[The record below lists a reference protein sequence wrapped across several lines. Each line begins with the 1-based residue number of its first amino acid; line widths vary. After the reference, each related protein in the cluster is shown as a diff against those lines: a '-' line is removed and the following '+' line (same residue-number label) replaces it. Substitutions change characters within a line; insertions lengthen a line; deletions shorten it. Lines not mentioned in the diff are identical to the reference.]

1 MTKTKIVIVSLIFSL
16 LTVNSF
22 SQQAQFNITVDE
34 KIDHY
39 GPSYAITQDQQGY
52 IWFSSFTKGLVRF
65 NGKEFK
71 NFKHEPE
78 NPNSLTSNEII
89 SMAVDSLG
97 LIWLATYGSGLDR
110 FDPTTN
116 TFTHFRHKEGDSS
129 SISYDSLT
137 AVMVDHSGKVY
148 VSSLKGLD
156 IYDNKSG
163 KFSHIKA
170 EQFGNL
176 PENGFSVFEILEDKE
191 GIIWFGS
198 RSFFAGK
205 PTDKG
210 GLIRYDPV
218 NGKIRVYES
227 DPKDPNSLINSN
239 VDALFEDS
247 KGNFWVGT
255 KGNGLHTLDR
265 KTGRFTRHL
274 YDPSH
279 PEKLSRP
286 PLGENSEYDFISFI
300 NEDNTGKI
308 WIGSLM
314 GGINCYDPVTQKV
327 THFGSVDNKKLKP
340 LFAKDTLSGF
350 KEIGALRALR
360 AKDDILWISG
370 FNNNIYTMSYGRK
383 SIPYF
388 PNKEA
393 VNSFYLEPNGHILWF
408 GTDKGLARKDLRT
421 EQIKTWSHDRNNINS
436 LNSNLVVDIKPDEQG
451 KLWIATHEGGMD
463 HFDPQ
468 TGKVIHYKQDSAKP
482 ESMGINGLHF
492 IFIENE
498 QWLWVGGENGLSRM
512 DRKTAKF
519 NTYKY
524 DVKDSTSFRNAAVFN
539 IIKDKNNIVWI
550 ASSVGLYKFNKDKGN
565 FKYFLKDYAI
575 KSVFEDSKGRLWAGS
590 KEGLFYLDTE
600 KEKFTL
606 FTTPNFPNGIE
617 EILSILEDNEHNL
630 WITTANAIIKLNESR
645 DNIKL
650 YNADYGILSSNW
662 NWLNNLKAA
671 DGRLFIGGSNGYY
684 MINPKE
690 LNESRIPPIL
700 NFSGLKIGDQEIYP
714 TENGILTA
722 PLWKTEK
729 IELPFSQNTF
739 TVYFNTVDYHS
750 SGNIKYL
757 YQLAGFE
764 KDWHDIGSENKATYF
779 GIPPGNYT
787 LHVRAI
793 NSEASMTEKSMI
805 IVITPP
811 WWRTWWA
818 YIVYAL
824 LVLATGWGIY
834 KYQKQYI
841 LEKERKRTQERELMQ
856 AKEIEKAYTEL
867 KATQAQLIQSEKM
880 ASLGELTAGIA
891 HEIQN
896 PLNFVNNFS
905 EVSNELVDEMT
916 SALNQGDIEDAK
928 SIATDIKQNLEKINH
943 HGKRADAIVKGMLLH
958 SRSNTGQTE
967 PTDINALADEYL
979 RLAYHGLRAK
989 DKSFNASLNT
999 DFDQTIGNINI
1010 IPQDIG
1016 RVLLNLINN
1025 AFYAVNER
1033 SKEQVIG
1040 YEPAVTVSTRLITAS
1055 QNSLIRQSS
1064 NSIIISVT
1072 DNGNGIP
1079 QKVLDKIFQPFFT
1092 TKPTGQGT
1100 GLGLSMSYD
1109 TIKAH
1114 GGELKV
1120 ETKEGDGASFI
1131 IQLPAN

>member
-1 MTKTKIVIVSLIFSL
+1 MKKTKIVIVSLFFSL
-16 LTVNSF
+16 LAVKSF
-22 SQQAQFNITVDE
+22 SQQAQFNIAVDE
-34 KIDHY
+34 KIHHY

-65 NGKEFK
+65 NGKDFK

-78 NPNSLTSNEII
+78 NPNSLVSNEII
-89 SMAVDSLG
+89 SMALDSSG
-97 LIWLATYGSGLDR
+97 MIWLATFGSGLDR
-110 FDPTTN
+110 FDPTTKK
-116 TFTHFRHKEGDSS
+116 FTHFRHKDDDSS
-129 SISYDSLT
+129 SISYDTLT
-137 AVMVDHSGKVY
+137 AVMVNHSGNVY
-148 VSSLKGLD
+148 VSSLKGMD
-156 IYDNKSG
+156 IYDSKSG
-163 KFSHIKA
+163 KFTHIKS
-170 EQFGNL
+170 EQFGNI
-176 PENGFSVFEILEDKE
+176 PGNGSFVFEMMEDKD
-191 GIIWFGS
+191 GIIWFGTGDA
-198 RSFFAGK
+198 FTGK
-205 PTDKG
+205 PSDKG
-210 GLIRYDPV
+210 GLCSYDPR
-218 NGKIRVYES
+218 NGKIGFYGS
-227 DPKDPNSLINSN
+227 DPKDPNSLINPN
-239 VDALFEDS
+239 VAAMFEDS

-265 KTGRFTRHL
+265 KTGKFTRHL

-286 PLGENSEYDFISFI
+286 PLGENSDNDFISFI
-300 NEDNTGKI
+300 NEDHTGKI

-314 GGINCYDPVTQKV
+314 GGINSYDPVTQKV
-327 THFGSVDNKKLKP
+327 THFGSVDDIKLKP

-350 KEIGALRALR
+350 KEIGASRAFR
-360 AKDDILWISG
+360 ANDGLLWICG
-370 FNNNIYTMSYGRK
+370 FNNIYTMSYGRK
-383 SIPYF
+383 TIPYF
-388 PNKEA
+388 TNKEA

-421 EQIKTWSHDRNNINS
+421 EQIKTWSHDPKNINS
-436 LNSNLVVDIKPDEQG
+436 LNSNSVVDIKPDEQG
-451 KLWIATHEGGMD
+451 KLWIATHQGGMD
-463 HFDPQ
+463 QFDPQ
-468 TGKVIHYKQDSAKP
+468 TGKVTRYKQDSAKP
-482 ESMGINGLHF
+482 ESMGINGLHN

-512 DRKTAKF
+512 DRKTATF
-519 NTYKY
+519 NTFKY
-524 DVKDSTSFRNAAVFN
+524 DAKDSTSFRNAAVFS

-550 ASSVGLYKFNKDKGN
+550 ASSMGLYRFNKDKGN
-565 FKYFLKDYAI
+565 FKYFLKDYVI

-590 KEGLFYLDTE
+590 GEGLFYLDTE
-600 KEKFTL
+600 KEKFKP

-617 EILSILEDNEHNL
+617 EILNILEDNEQNL
-630 WITTANAIIKLNESR
+630 WITTANSIIKLNDSR

-662 NWLNNLKAA
+662 NWLNNYKAA

-714 TENGILTA
+714 AENGILTA
-722 PLWKTEK
+722 PIWKTEK
-729 IELPFSQNTF
+729 IILPFSQNTF
-739 TVYFNTVDYHS
+739 TVDFNTVDYHS

-787 LHVRAI
+787 LHIRAI
-793 NSEASMTEKSMI
+793 NSEGSLTEKSMM

-916 SALNQGDIEDAK
+916 SALNREILK
-928 SIATDIKQNLEKINH
+928 MQNRLQQISNKTWKKLI
-943 HGKRADAIVKGMLLH
+943 IMVKGPMPL
-958 SRSNTGQTE
+958 
-967 PTDINALADEYL
+967 
-979 RLAYHGLRAK
+979 
-989 DKSFNASLNT
+989 
-999 DFDQTIGNINI
+999 
-1010 IPQDIG
+1010 
-1016 RVLLNLINN
+1016 
-1025 AFYAVNER
+1025 
-1033 SKEQVIG
+1033 
-1040 YEPAVTVSTRLITAS
+1040 
-1055 QNSLIRQSS
+1055 
-1064 NSIIISVT
+1064 
-1072 DNGNGIP
+1072 
-1079 QKVLDKIFQPFFT
+1079 
-1092 TKPTGQGT
+1092 
-1100 GLGLSMSYD
+1100 
-1109 TIKAH
+1109 
-1114 GGELKV
+1114 
-1120 ETKEGDGASFI
+1120 
-1131 IQLPAN
+1131 